1 MLSIIRPSC
10 CLAILIRTL
19 HSKGRIKQM
28 KKNIYRRRNDF
39 NDLHKQDDVD
49 TKYENERKNVKGKN
63 IE

>member
-19 HSKGRIKQM
+19 HSKGRIKQI
-28 KKNIYRRRNDF
+28 KKIYRRRNDF
-39 NDLHKQDDVD
+39 NDLHKQDYAD